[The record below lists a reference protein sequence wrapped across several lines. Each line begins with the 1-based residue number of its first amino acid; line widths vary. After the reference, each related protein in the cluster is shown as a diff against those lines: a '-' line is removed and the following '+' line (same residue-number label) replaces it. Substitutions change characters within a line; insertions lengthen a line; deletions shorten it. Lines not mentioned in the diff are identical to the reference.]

1 LLGGIGVPLEE
12 WPPAPPHLEPLTFT
26 LIARLLREKGVRE
39 FAEAARR
46 VKARHPGVRFL
57 LIGPL
62 DTNPGA
68 IPEAEVRS
76 WVEEGILEWIPWTE
90 DVRPYLRETSVYVL
104 PSYREGVPR
113 STQEA
118 MAMARPVITT
128 DAPGCRETVIPGV
141 NGFLVPPRDPE
152 ALAQAMMKFLEEPH
166 LVERMGKESRR
177 LAEERFDAAKACKMR
192 GMERLRRLGRS
203 SWLKRLLDVVG
214 ASVALLIFGPLMLY
228 LAFRVRQEPGS
239 PVLFRQ
245 VRPGLGGKPFV
256 MYKFRTMT
264 EERDEQGNLLPDEK
278 RLTPFG
284 AFLRA
289 WSLDELPELFNVLK
303 GDMSLV
309 GPRPLLMQYLD
320 RYTPEQ
326 FRRHEV
332 KPGITGWAQVHGRN
346 ALTWEEK
353 FKLDVWYVDNWSVWL
368 DLKIL
373 LLTLIKV
380 LKREGISAPGHA
392 TMPEFRGQV
401 KGETHGN

>member
-1 LLGGIGVPLEE
+1 MKTLEMHSTTGSARSQLHLWIVNPFADSVIAFRGPLLSYLRGKGFHVVCLAPDCRAKIGQAMEALGVEPLDYPLDRTGINPLNDLRTLFHLYRLMREGRPDAVITFQPKPNVYALLAARLASVPVRAAVVEGLGFAFTPGEETFKKRIVRAVLKALYKLSFAFAHKVFFLNPDDLREFVAQGLVRPEKAVLLGGIGVPLEE

-46 VKARHPGVRFL
+46 LKARHPGVRFL

-76 WVEEGILEWIPWTE
+76 WVEEGILEWIPWAE

-104 PSYREGVPR
+104 PSYYREGVPR

-177 LAEERFDAAKACKMR
+177 LAEERFDAAKVNA
-192 GMERLRRLGRS
+192 
-203 SWLKRLLDVVG
+203 RLLQ
-214 ASVALLIFGPLMLY
+214 AL
-228 LAFRVRQEPGS
+228 
-239 PVLFRQ
+239 
-245 VRPGLGGKPFV
+245 GL
-256 MYKFRTMT
+256 
-264 EERDEQGNLLPDEK
+264 
-278 RLTPFG
+278 
-284 AFLRA
+284 
-289 WSLDELPELFNVLK
+289 
-303 GDMSLV
+303 
-309 GPRPLLMQYLD
+309 
-320 RYTPEQ
+320 
-326 FRRHEV
+326 
-332 KPGITGWAQVHGRN
+332 
-346 ALTWEEK
+346 
-353 FKLDVWYVDNWSVWL
+353 
-368 DLKIL
+368 
-373 LLTLIKV
+373 
-380 LKREGISAPGHA
+380 
-392 TMPEFRGQV
+392 
-401 KGETHGN
+401 